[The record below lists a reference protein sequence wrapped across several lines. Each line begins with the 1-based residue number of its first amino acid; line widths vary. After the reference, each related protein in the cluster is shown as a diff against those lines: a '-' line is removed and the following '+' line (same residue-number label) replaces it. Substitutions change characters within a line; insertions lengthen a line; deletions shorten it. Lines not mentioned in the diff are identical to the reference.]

1 MQGWRAGRR
10 AVVGLGGQW
19 LLSYWGTGEGDWD
32 VEMLIG
38 WRGVG
43 WGGVGWGGVGARCS
57 LWLGRAG
64 GGDSRLAFD

>member
-1 MQGWRAGRR
+1 M
-10 AVVGLGGQW
+10 
-19 LLSYWGTGEGDWD
+19 LSYWGTGEGDWD